1 MKLIVGI
8 GNPGKQYDKTRHNVG
23 FMALDA
29 LAAHHN
35 ASFSEKKFNSVYT
48 TIRIKNEKVIIMKP
62 ETFVNLSG
70 NAVSSMMQYFNIAQ
84 EDILIVYD
92 DLALPLGKIRVRT
105 KGSGGGHNGIKNITS
120 HLKNSEFKQFRI
132 GIGNDDQID
141 RVNFVLGKFSKS
153 DLKILDD
160 VFVQFESVAE
170 DFVSLSFS
178 DFMSK
183 HN

>member
-92 DLALPLGKIRVRT
+92 DLALPLGK
-105 KGSGGGHNGIKNITS
+105 
-120 HLKNSEFKQFRI
+120 NSCENER
-132 GIGNDDQID
+132 
-141 RVNFVLGKFSKS
+141 
-153 DLKILDD
+153 
-160 VFVQFESVAE
+160 
-170 DFVSLSFS
+170 
-178 DFMSK
+178 
-183 HN
+183 